1 MTKIPV
7 IDIAPLFG
15 NDMEAKL
22 KIGREIDEVC
32 RGTGFFQITNHGI
45 HDIEKIT
52 EKAFDFFRNQTTE
65 QKMAMASRKFNP
77 ENKHVYRGYFPASVN
92 GKEGFD
98 IGNPTLD
105 ADSELLKFPLNEVC
119 QWPDANVLPDFK
131 ADFTDYYY
139 RMTNLA
145 RHLLRGFALASGKEE
160 NFFDDKLQISDC
172 MSTFR
177 LNHYPFLDK
186 IDAIEIAP
194 DGTKIGIETHTD
206 GSLLTILYQPIEGLQ
221 VDDSKGNWIDVKPSK
236 TDFVVNTGELMKR
249 WTNNVYQA
257 ANHRVKFIN
266 GNRVSVPYFTEPGHN
281 CIIESFTPHKPEEK
295 ALFPPINYGAHL
307 ATSMKRYKEYQR
319 EDTS

>member
-1 MTKIPV
+1 MLEIPV

-15 NDMEAKL
+15 DDLEAKANVG
-22 KIGREIDEVC
+22 KQIDEVC

-45 HDIEKIT
+45 MDIETIT
-52 EKAFDFFRNQTTE
+52 EKAFEFF
-65 QKMAMASRKFNP
+65 QKQSKEEKMCMASKKFNP
-77 ENKHVYRGYFPASVN
+77 KNNHVYRGYFPAAVN

-105 ADSELLKFPLNEVC
+105 ANSELLKYPLNEIN
-119 QWPDANVLPDFK
+119 QWPNPETLPKFREE
-131 ADFTDYYY
+131 FTDFYF

-145 RHLLRGFALASGKEE
+145 RHLLRGFALGSGKEE
-160 NFFDDKLQISDC
+160 NFFDDKLKIDDC

-186 IDAIEIAP
+186 IEAIEIAP

-206 GSLLTILYQPIEGLQ
+206 GCLLTILYQPIEGLQ

-266 GNRVSVPYFTEPGHN
+266 RNRVSVPYFTEPGYN
-281 CIIESFTPHKPEEK
+281 CIIESYTPNHPEEGSY
-295 ALFPPINYGAHL
+295 FPPIYYGEFL
-307 ATSMKRYKEYQR
+307 KNSMKRYKEYQR
-319 EDTS
+319 DDA